1 MTAEPTTAELTDSMK
16 RMLLIRRAEEQVIHF
31 ADDFDGL
38 IRGHYHVYIGQESSG
53 VGACNALR
61 GDDFVWTTHRNH
73 GHVIARGGE
82 PGPVLAEIIG
92 RVDGYNKGR
101 GGTFHVT
108 GNTTDLRVIAQHPAV
123 CLFRTLTKQR
133 V

>member
-1 MTAEPTTAELTDSMK
+1 MAELTDSMK
-16 RMLLIRRAEEQVIHF
+16 RMLLIRRAEEQVMHF

-92 RVDGYNKGR
+92 RAAGEHIDRRLRHAVGGHPGVGKFGR
-101 GGTFHVT
+101 
-108 GNTTDLRVIAQHPAV
+108 D
-123 CLFRTLTKQR
+123 
-133 V
+133 